1 MEHEE
6 QYKSLLLSNRSE
18 NNLLVLEM
26 LQSQHGWDLSRALI
40 WIWEQLI
47 IGRAIVEDDWD
58 IELGAVV
65 VRFQLRYTLQE
76 HYVANYT
83 SFYRVDVLCSV
94 YHDDKKEL
102 EFSKK
107 NIGEVEHDEALSLNI
122 YRKHLSAMLNALVQR
137 GKTIFEQ
144 I

>member
-26 LQSQHGWDLSRALI
+26 LQSQHDWDGSRALI

-47 IGRAIVEDDWD
+47 IGRTTVEDDWA
-58 IELGAVV
+58 IELGIIVI
-65 VRFQLRYTLQE
+65 RFQLKYTLQE

-83 SFYRVDVLCSV
+83 SFYRVDVWCSV
-94 YHDDKKEL
+94 YHDDEKQL

-107 NIGEVEHDEALSLNI
+107 NIGEVEHDEELSLGI
-122 YRKHLSAMLNALVQR
+122 YKKHLSAMLNALAQK
-137 GKTIFEQ
+137 GKSIFEK